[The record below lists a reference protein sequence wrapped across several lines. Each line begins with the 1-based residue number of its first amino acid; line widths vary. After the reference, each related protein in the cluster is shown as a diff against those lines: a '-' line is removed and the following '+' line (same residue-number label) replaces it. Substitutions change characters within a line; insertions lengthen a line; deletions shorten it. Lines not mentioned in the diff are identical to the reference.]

1 MRKTRSDKGTKR
13 GPRDPFKVNSQSSD
27 STIKRMLNKVNSVID
42 TYRIEATDK
51 ISNDDAAAV
60 VDYTAGK
67 VQSILRFDVKNEGI
81 NMVDNHIPVNDES
94 VKYIKDVLKRQEDA
108 EAKQKEAHPDFVAGK
123 KINELLKS
131 IPTFSKKIDQI
142 QQQLEDTQKFKN
154 LSGVTLQEVPEGA
167 GHRKAIWA
175 NREAATLELVA
186 RATQAW
192 KDIDLGDVIDKLYE
206 DKYANADI
214 IDDLSAGK
222 WDGELL
228 ERANLRYLG
237 LDTDEEEEE
246 YNPFAR

>member
-1 MRKTRSDKGTKR
+1 MRKTRSDKGK
-13 GPRDPFKVNSQSSD
+13 PRNPFKVTSQSSD
-27 STIKRMLNKVNSVID
+27 AAIKRMLNKVNSVID
-42 TYRIEATDK
+42 TYRIPATDK
-51 ISNDDAAAV
+51 ISNEEAASV
-60 VDYTAGK
+60 LEYTAGK

-81 NMVDNHIPVNDES
+81 NMVDNRIPVNDEA

-108 EAKQKEAHPDFVAGK
+108 EAKQKEKHPDFVAGK

-131 IPTFSKKIDQI
+131 IPTFAKKIDQI
-142 QQQLEDTQKFKN
+142 QKQLGDTEKFKN
-154 LSGVTLQEVPEGA
+154 ISGVTLQAVPEGA

-186 RATQAW
+186 RANNDW
-192 KDIDLGDVIDKLYE
+192 KDIKFSEVLDKLYE
-206 DKYANADI
+206 DKFANSDI
-214 IDDLSAGK
+214 INDLAAGK

>member
-51 ISNDDAAAV
+51 ISNKDTASV
-60 VDYTAGK
+60 LKYTADK
-67 VQSILRFDVKNEGI
+67 VQTILRFDVKNEGI

-94 VKYIKDVLKRQEDA
+94 VKYIKEVLKRQEDA
-108 EAKQKEAHPDFVAGK
+108 EAKQKEKHPDFVAGK

-131 IPTFSKKIDQI
+131 IPTFSKKINEI
-142 QQQLEDTQKFKN
+142 QKQLEDTEKFKN
-154 LSGVTLQEVPEGA
+154 LSGVSLQEVPEGK
-167 GHRKAIWA
+167 GHRLAIWA

-186 RATQAW
+186 RATQSW
-192 KDIDLGDVIDKLYE
+192 KNVKIEEVINTLYE
-206 DKYANADI
+206 DKSANADI
-214 IDDLSAGK
+214 ISELADGK

-237 LDTDEEEEE
+237 LATDEEEEE